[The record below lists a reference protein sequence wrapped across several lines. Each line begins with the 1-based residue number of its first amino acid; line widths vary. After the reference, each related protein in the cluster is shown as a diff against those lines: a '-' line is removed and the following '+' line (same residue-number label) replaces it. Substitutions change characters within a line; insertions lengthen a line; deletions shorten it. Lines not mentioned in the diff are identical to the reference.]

1 MTIGGWILF
10 ALVSAI
16 IVGVC
21 VTVAYFLCEK
31 IKDIEFYNNGAHNKK
46 TGMCYV
52 FIVLD
57 IILCGALIVGFGCF
71 QFWYYGNTAS
81 GQRAFKDQE
90 SNFENGTE
98 RIVTIYDVN
107 GEVIKQYDGR
117 FDVETGNVDNAPY
130 ILFDDENGKR
140 HIIYYTTGTVT
151 IDEK

>member
-10 ALVSAI
+10 TLLSVIIVVVCAVVAYVLCYKIKYTNKKGPYLALV
-16 IVGVC
+16 
-21 VTVAYFLCEK
+21 
-31 IKDIEFYNNGAHNKK
+31 
-46 TGMCYV
+46 V
-52 FIVLD
+52 FDL
-57 IILCGALIVGFGCF
+57 ILCGVMIVLVLCA
-71 QFWYYGNTAS
+71 QLWYYENTAS

-98 RIVTIYDVN
+98 RVVTVYDIN
-107 GEVIKQYDGR
+107 GEIVKQYDGR

>member
-10 ALVSAI
+10 ALLSAI
-16 IVGVC
+16 ILLVC
-21 VTVAYFLCEK
+21 IAIAYFLFGYIEK
-31 IKDIEFYNNGAHNKK
+31 KGA
-46 TGMCYV
+46 
-52 FIVLD
+52 FLALIVLD
-57 IILCGALIVGFGCF
+57 IVLCGALIVGVLCV
-71 QFWYYGNTAS
+71 QLWYYENTAS

-98 RIVTIYDVN
+98 RVVTVYDVN
-107 GEVIKQYDGR
+107 GEIIKQYDGR

>member
-10 ALVSAI
+10 ALLSVI
-16 IVGVC
+16 IVLVC
-21 VTVAYFLCEK
+21 VAIAYFLFGYIEK
-31 IKDIEFYNNGAHNKK
+31 KGA
-46 TGMCYV
+46 
-52 FIVLD
+52 FLALIVLD
-57 IILCGALIVGFGCF
+57 IVLCGAMIVGVLCV
-71 QFWYYGNTAS
+71 QLWYYENTAS

-98 RIVTIYDVN
+98 RVVTVYDVN
-107 GEVIKQYDGR
+107 GEIIKQYDGR

-151 IDEK
+151 INEK

>member
-10 ALVSAI
+10 ALVSALI
-16 IVGVC
+16 LGVC
-21 VTVAYFLCEK
+21 IIIAYCLCEK
-31 IKDIEFYNNGAHNKK
+31 IKDLDFVNKK
-46 TGMCYV
+46 RGPYPAL
-52 FIVLD
+52 IVID
-57 IILCGALIVGFGCF
+57 IILCGALIVGFACF

-98 RIVTIYDVN
+98 RIVTVYDVN

-140 HIIYYTTGTVT
+140 HIIYYTTGTVV

>member
-10 ALVSAI
+10 ALISTIILLICVAI
-16 IVGVC
+16 VYLLCDKIDHTEKKGPYIALIFFDIV
-21 VTVAYFLCEK
+21 
-31 IKDIEFYNNGAHNKK
+31 
-46 TGMCYV
+46 
-52 FIVLD
+52 
-57 IILCGALIVGFGCF
+57 LCGAMIIGVLCA
-71 QFWYYGNTAS
+71 QLWYYENTAS

-98 RIVTIYDVN
+98 RVVTIYDVN

>member
-10 ALVSAI
+10 TLLSVIIVVVCAVVAYILCYKIKYTNKKGPYLALV
-16 IVGVC
+16 
-21 VTVAYFLCEK
+21 
-31 IKDIEFYNNGAHNKK
+31 
-46 TGMCYV
+46 V
-52 FIVLD
+52 FD
-57 IILCGALIVGFGCF
+57 IILCGVMIVLVLCA
-71 QFWYYGNTAS
+71 QLWYYKNTAS

-90 SNFENGTE
+90 SNFENGTN
-98 RIVTIYDVN
+98 RVVTVYDVN

-140 HIIYYTTGTVT
+140 HIIYYTTGTVI

>member
-16 IVGVC
+16 ILGVC
-21 VTVAYFLCEK
+21 IVIAYYLCEK
-31 IKDIEFYNNGAHNKK
+31 MQFGNKK
-46 TGMCYV
+46 IKYQIL
-52 FIVLD
+52 IVID
-57 IILCGALIVGFGCF
+57 MIICGALIVGFACF
-71 QFWYYGNTAS
+71 QFWYYDNTAS

-90 SNFENGTE
+90 SNLENGTE
-98 RIVTIYDVN
+98 RIVTVYDVN

-117 FDVETGNVDNAPY
+117 FDVETGIVDNAPY

-140 HIIYYTTGTVT
+140 HIIYYTTGTVV

>member
-10 ALVSAI
+10 ALISVI
-16 IVGVC
+16 IVLVC
-21 VTVAYFLCEK
+21 VAIAYFLFGC
-31 IKDIEFYNNGAHNKK
+31 IVKK
-46 TGMCYV
+46 SH
-52 FIVLD
+52 FLALIVLD
-57 IILCGALIVGFGCF
+57 AILCGAMIIGVLCF
-71 QFWYYGNTAS
+71 QLWYYENTAS

-98 RIVTIYDVN
+98 RVVTVYDIN

>member
-10 ALVSAI
+10 ALISVI
-16 IVGVC
+16 IVLIC
-21 VTVAYFLCEK
+21 VAIAYLLCDK
-31 IKDIEFYNNGAHNKK
+31 IRYTKK
-46 TGMCYV
+46 KSHYIA

-57 IILCGALIVGFGCF
+57 VVLCGAMIVGVLCA
-71 QFWYYGNTAS
+71 QLRYYETTAC

-98 RIVTIYDVN
+98 RVVTVYDVN
-107 GEVIKQYDGR
+107 GEIIKQYDGR

-140 HIIYYTTGTVT
+140 HIIYYTTGIVT